1 VPPEPSGR
9 RPRADSLR
17 NRERLLT
24 AARKAFLSLGDEA
37 SLEAIAKDAGVGIGT
52 LYRHFPS
59 RESLVA
65 AVYEGELATVTT
77 PGLVDELVAR
87 DGNAAQALRS
97 WMDQY
102 ATFVATKH
110 GMSDALR
117 AGMASGDVRAGRT
130 RQQVNSIVGAFL
142 AAGAADGSL
151 RADRTADVVTT
162 ALVGVLWSLGRTDP
176 DQQPDQT
183 RQLLDLI
190 VDGLRTNSSD

>member
-1 VPPEPSGR
+1 MSRDSPGR

-17 NRERLLT
+17 NRDRLLT

-37 SLEAIAKDAGVGIGT
+37 SLEAIARDAGVGIGT

-65 AVYEGELATVTT
+65 AVYEGELETVTA
-77 PGLVDELVAR
+77 PGLVDEMVAR
-87 DGNAAQALRS
+87 EGSAAQALRS
-97 WMDQY
+97 WMNQY
-102 ATFVATKH
+102 AAFVATKH

-117 AGMASGDVRAGRT
+117 AGMASGDVQAGRT
-130 RQQVNSIVGAFL
+130 RQLVNGIVGGFL

-151 RADRTADVVTT
+151 RADLAADVVTT

-176 DQQPDQT
+176 DQQPEQV

-190 VDGLRTNSSD
+190 VSGLRTAPPH